1 MLERLTCADFAR
13 DVGTTFRL
21 EWGDARGIPLV
32 LVEAKEV
39 PGRAGSPDAPRTP
52 FTLVFRGPA
61 EPVFPQR
68 TYALAGPASGRLEIF
83 LVPVGRDAAGVLYEA
98 VFN

>member
-1 MLERLTCADFAR
+1 MLDRLTCADFSR
-13 DVGTTFRL
+13 EVGASFRL
-21 EWGDARGIPLV
+21 ADGHPPDVSLV
-32 LVEAKEV
+32 LVEAAEL
-39 PGRAGSPDAPRTP
+39 PRRAGRPDAPRAP

-61 EPVFPQR
+61 GSVLPQR
-68 TYALAGPASGRLEIF
+68 IHALECAALGRLEIF